1 MPYRDTG
8 KEKSHLKI
16 GKEKTGPCEY
26 TLNIE
31 IEPERIQEPLHQAAQ
46 RLSRYR
52 PLAGFRP
59 GKAPYNMVERVFG
72 KDMIYREMLDKVGN
86 DWYKEALQE
95 SQLEPYA
102 QGEMEIAQLEP
113 LTLKVNVP
121 VEPQVTLGDYGRI
134 RVKQKAVKVTKAE
147 VEETLRQIQDS
158 NAVWQPV
165 EQPVQIGNQVVLDAI
180 GKTEDGKPTEQR
192 DLTVEVSEEMVPVGF
207 GQNLV
212 GMKAG
217 ETKEFHV
224 DYPADFRDQNLAG
237 KRVDFAVTVKS
248 VKQKELPALNDELA
262 KGAGSETLADLRA
275 KIKEE
280 LQKHKEETAREEALD
295 KALSALVEG
304 ATLEYPA
311 AAVEHEIDDM
321 MASLN
326 DRLTRQGFTM
336 DGYLQMVKKTL
347 PQVREERRTAAE
359 ERLKR
364 GLALIKFA
372 EAEGIKVEPEEIDQE
387 AARFAESF
395 GEGADSIKEALASEQ
410 WRRSL
415 TSDVFRRKA
424 LDRLLA
430 TATGQAKQTVA
441 TASRHLL
448 GEVATAQPEDEK
460 EAPQADATAQA
471 NA

>member
-1 MPYRDTG
+1 
-8 KEKSHLKI
+8 LKI
-16 GKEKTGPCEY
+16 SKEKTGPCAY

-31 IEPERIQEPLHQAAQ
+31 IESERIQEPLRQAAQ
-46 RLSRYR
+46 RLSKYR

-59 GKAPYNMVERVFG
+59 GKAPYNMVERAYG

-86 DWYKEALQE
+86 DWYKEALKE
-95 SQLEPYA
+95 SELEPYT

-121 VEPQVTLGDYGRI
+121 VEPQVTLGEYTKI
-134 RVKQKAVKVTKAE
+134 RVKQKAARVTKAE
-147 VEETLRQIQDS
+147 VGEALAQIQEN

-165 EQPVQIGNQVVLDAI
+165 EQPVQTGNQVVLDAV
-180 GKTEDGKPTEQR
+180 GKSEDGKPVEQR
-192 DLTVEVSEEMVPVGF
+192 DLTLEVSEQMVPVGF
-207 GQNLV
+207 GQNLA
-212 GMKAG
+212 GMKSG

-224 DYPADFRDQNLAG
+224 DYPADFRDENLAG
-237 KRVDFAVTVKS
+237 KRVYFSVTVKS

-262 KGAGSETLADLRA
+262 KGAGAETLSDLHV

-280 LQKHKEETAREEALD
+280 LHKHKEETAREEALD

-304 ATLEYPA
+304 ASLEYPTV
-311 AAVEHEIDDM
+311 AVEQEIDDM
-321 MASLN
+321 MESLTN
-326 DRLTRQGFTM
+326 RLTQQGFSL

-347 PQVREERRTAAE
+347 PQLREERRTAAE

-372 EAEGIKVEPEEIDQE
+372 EAEGIKVEPQEVDQE
-387 AARFAESF
+387 TARFAEAF
-395 GEGADSIKEALASEQ
+395 GDQAEGVKAALATEK
-410 WRRSL
+410 WRRSM

-430 TATGQAKQTVA
+430 IATGQAKSETA
-441 TASRHLL
+441 TAS
-448 GEVATAQPEDEK
+448 GDPAGGPET
-460 EAPQADATAQA
+460 PQTDGTTET

>member
-1 MPYRDTG
+1 LKIS
-8 KEKSHLKI
+8 KEKM
-16 GKEKTGPCEY
+16 GPCEY
-26 TLNIE
+26 ALSIE
-31 IEPERIQEPLHQAAQ
+31 IEPERIQEPLRQAAQ
-46 RLSRYR
+46 RLSKYR

-59 GKAPYNMVERVFG
+59 GKAPYSMIERAFG
-72 KDMIYREMLDKVGN
+72 KDMIYREMLDKAGN

-121 VEPQVTLGDYGRI
+121 IEPQVTLGDYSRI
-134 RVKQKAVKVTKAE
+134 HVKQKAVKVIKSEIDEA
-147 VEETLRQIQDS
+147 LIQIQDS

-165 EQPVQIGNQVVLDAI
+165 EQPVQTGNQVVLDAV
-180 GKTEDGKPTEQR
+180 GKTEDGKPAEQR
-192 DLTVEVSEEMVPVGF
+192 DLTLEVSEQMVPAGF

-212 GMKAG
+212 GMKPG

-224 DYPADFRDQNLAG
+224 DYPADFSDENLAG
-237 KRVDFAVTVKS
+237 KRVHFAVTVKA

-262 KGAGSETLADLRA
+262 KGAGSETLSDLRA

-280 LQKHKEETAREEALD
+280 LQKRKEETAREEALD

-311 AAVEHEIDDM
+311 IAVEQEVDEMIET
-321 MASLN
+321 LT
-326 DRLTRQGFTM
+326 DRLTRQGFSM
-336 DGYLQMVKKTL
+336 EGYLQMVKKTL
-347 PQVREERRTAAE
+347 PQLREERRAAAV

-364 GLALIKFA
+364 GLALVKFA
-372 EAEGIKVEPEEIDQE
+372 EAEGIKVGPEEVDQE

-395 GEGADSIKEALASEQ
+395 GEEAEGIKAALATEK
-410 WRRSL
+410 WRRSM

-430 TATGQAKQTVA
+430 MATVSPQATATGQAKPQVATASGPVAGEIA
-441 TASRHLL
+441 TASRHPV
-448 GEVATAQPEDEK
+448 GET
-460 EAPQADATAQA
+460 EAPQTEGATPT